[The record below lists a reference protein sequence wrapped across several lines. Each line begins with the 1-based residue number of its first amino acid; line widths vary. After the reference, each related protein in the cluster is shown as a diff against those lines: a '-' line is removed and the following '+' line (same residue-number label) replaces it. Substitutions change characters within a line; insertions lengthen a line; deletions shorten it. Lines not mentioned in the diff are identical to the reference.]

1 MADPITLNVQ
11 MAHPT
16 LPALGTVQVAQAMVE
31 VRPNPAAFANA
42 PTSLNMCIVVDT
54 SGSMEAQSK
63 LNYAKEAAKLVLD
76 RFSPQDALSMVAFNS
91 RHQTVF
97 PAQLAS
103 ELNRPRMKRDIDGLT
118 PSGGTRMAPAMRE
131 AVRQLAIGA
140 RLGGPNNAP
149 LSRIVLL
156 TDGRTEAEADC
167 LNTATAAGQQH
178 IGITALGL
186 GSDWNERL
194 LDEIAART
202 GGVADYVDQPTR
214 IVDYFQEAVRSLQ
227 QVVIDNATLRF
238 RFAAGV
244 SLRNLYKVVPQI
256 SQLAA
261 APNIGADFGIVSE
274 YYLGQIE
281 RGRGQALMLEMLLPP
296 SDAGRFRIASAELT
310 FDLPASRQRGITVSA
325 DIIATFE
332 PPAQLP
338 SPPAP
343 ANQGVLNMVEK
354 VAAYK
359 LQARAMEDLSSGNT
373 TGAIQKLEGA
383 ATRMLSQGEIE
394 MAQRLATEV
403 QNLQANQPISEESR
417 KALNYGL
424 RKTVHLNLNDPNNP
438 LFLNPHPALPKLG
451 GSFAYWLD

>member
-11 MAHPT
+11 MARPT

-31 VRPNPAAFANA
+31 VRPNAAAFADA
-42 PTSLNMCIVVDT
+42 PTSLNMCLVVDI
-54 SGSMEAQSK
+54 SGSMEAQNK
-63 LNYAKEAAKLVLD
+63 LGYAKEAVKLVLD
-76 RFSPQDALSMVAFNS
+76 RFGPQDAISVIAFNS
-91 RHQTVF
+91 RHQTVV
-97 PAQLAS
+97 PAQLAN
-103 ELNRPRMKRDIDGLT
+103 EVNRPKLKRDIEALR

-131 AVRQLAIGA
+131 ALRQLALGA
-140 RLGGPNNAP
+140 RLGGADNSP
-149 LSRIVLL
+149 LNRIVLL

-167 LNTATAAGQQH
+167 LNAATLAAQQH
-178 IGITALGL
+178 VGITALGI

-202 GGVADYVDQPTR
+202 GGIADYVDQPSR

-238 RFAAGV
+238 RLASGV
-244 SLRNLYKVVPQI
+244 SLRNTYKVVPQI
-256 SQLAA
+256 SQLAS
-261 APNIGADFGIVSE
+261 APNIGADFGVVSE

-281 RGRGQALMLEMLLPP
+281 RGRGQALMIEMLLPP
-296 SDAGRFRIASAELT
+296 SEAGRFRVASAELT
-310 FDLPASRQRGITVSA
+310 FDLPASRQRGLIVSS

-338 SPPAP
+338 STPP
-343 ANQGVLNMVEK
+343 ANQGVMSVVEK

-359 LQARAMEDLSSGNT
+359 LQERAMDDLNAGQT
-373 TGAIQKLEGA
+373 DAAIQKLQGA

-394 MAQRLATEV
+394 MAQRLTAEAE
-403 QNLQANQPISEESR
+403 NLQANQTISDESR

-438 LFLNPHPALPKLG
+438 LF
-451 GSFAYWLD
+451 

>member
-11 MAHPT
+11 MARPT

-31 VRPNPAAFANA
+31 VRPNAAAFADTPN
-42 PTSLNMCIVVDT
+42 SLNMCLVVDI
-54 SGSMEAQSK
+54 SGSMEAQNK
-63 LNYAKEAAKLVLD
+63 LGYAKEAAKLVLD
-76 RFSPQDALSMVAFNS
+76 RFSPMDALSMVAFNS

-97 PAQLAS
+97 AAQLAS

-131 AVRQLAIGA
+131 ALRQLALGA
-140 RLGGPNNAP
+140 RLGGPNNAA
-149 LSRIVLL
+149 LSRMVLL
-156 TDGRTEAEADC
+156 TDGRSEAEEDC

-178 IGITALGL
+178 VGITALGI
-186 GSDWNERL
+186 GADWNERL

-202 GGVADYVDQPTR
+202 GGVADYVDQPSR

-238 RFAAGV
+238 RLANGV
-244 SLRNLYKVVPQI
+244 SLRNVYKVVPQI

-261 APNIGADFGIVSE
+261 APNIGADFGVVSE

-281 RGRGQALMLEMLLPP
+281 RGRGQALMMEMLLPP
-296 SDAGRFRIASAELT
+296 SEAGRFRVASAELT

-325 DIIATFE
+325 DVIATFE
-332 PPAQLP
+332 PPAQLTP
-338 SPPAP
+338 QT
-343 ANQGVLNMVEK
+343 NQGVMNVVEK

-359 LQARAMEDLSSGNT
+359 LQERAMEDLSSGD
-373 TGAIQKLEGA
+373 TGAAIQKLQGA

-394 MAQRLATEV
+394 MAQRLNSEV
-403 QNLQANQPISEESR
+403 QNLQANQPMSDESR
-417 KALNYGL
+417 KALNYGM

-438 LFLNPHPALPKLG
+438 LF
-451 GSFAYWLD
+451 